1 MDVTINAPGC
11 EPVHTMTEALER
23 VTRDLERRNRSR
35 RRAVEGMS
43 DAASLANEMAAEGLI
58 SPEAAAET
66 GRIAKAVSEK
76 FAPTLQ
82 DEPATRFAKDQLKAI
97 IERIERLEEEK
108 KTISDD
114 IRDVY
119 AEAKGNGFDVKA
131 LRTIVRMRKQ
141 DPNERAEEETILET
155 YMQALGML

>member
-1 MDVTINAPGC
+1 
-11 EPVHTMTEALER
+11 
-23 VTRDLERRNRSR
+23 
-35 RRAVEGMS
+35 
-43 DAASLANEMAAEGLI
+43 MAT
-58 SPEAAAET
+58 SAAAME
-66 GRIAKAVSEK
+66 
-76 FAPTLQ
+76 Q
-82 DEPATRFAKDQLKAI
+82 DSPSTSFAKDQLKAI

-131 LRTIVRMRKQ
+131 LRTIVRLRKQ
-141 DPNERAEEETILET
+141 DANERQEQETILET